1 MKDYVSVLVIV
12 PIFNTEKYIGK
23 CLESLTS
30 QTFDDW
36 HAVLVNDGSTDHSE
50 KICREYEGRYPDKF
64 TFLSKEHGGPG
75 SARNFGIETDTK
87 KSKYLYFL
95 DSDDYLEKD
104 ALEKLFGAAETSGA
118 EIAVCGYKVHN
129 GMASEIFR
137 YKDGVIG
144 REEACRSILENECIG
159 NFVWNK
165 LFSYTLFENLR
176 FPTDCLYED
185 VVTTYRAIFECKSIA
200 VVSAV
205 LYNYVRHGGS
215 IVSSNN
221 FESLNDLYRANIQ
234 RSEAVVDKYPEL
246 KEYADI
252 NELRIDIYIWNQ
264 ICRKN
269 IDPIGLE
276 CPNLLS
282 YIKESKHLYPN
293 LSLKYRIMAHLINSC
308 PQVYG
313 KALYM
318 YGKLSSLNQ

>member
-87 KSKYLYFL
+87 NSKYMYFL

-118 EIAVCGYKVHN
+118 EIAVCGYAMHSGKIVHRFSY
-129 GMASEIFR
+129 GGTADR
-137 YKDGVIG
+137 RDV
-144 REEACRSILENECIG
+144 CRSLLECEEIG
-159 NFVWNK
+159 SYVWNK
-165 LFSYTLFENLR
+165 LFLRSLFESIR
-176 FPTDCLYED
+176 FPEGCLYED
-185 VVTTYRAIFECKSIA
+185 VFTTYKAILNCEEIT
-200 VVSAV
+200 VLPEI
-205 LYNYVRHGGS
+205 LYNYIRHSGS
-215 IVSSNN
+215 IVTTKNIDSVR
-221 FESLNDLYRANIQ
+221 DLSKAFAERNKVIT
-234 RSEAVVDKYPEL
+234 DMYPEL
-246 KEYADI
+246 RETADGS
-252 NELRIDIYIWNQ
+252 ELRVCIYFLNQ
-264 ICRKN
+264 IYKKN
-269 IDPIGLE
+269 AVGNGE
-276 CPNLLS
+276 YYELL
-282 YIKESKHLYPN
+282 KFLKTKKHLYPN

-318 YGKLSSLNQ
+318 YGKISSLHQ